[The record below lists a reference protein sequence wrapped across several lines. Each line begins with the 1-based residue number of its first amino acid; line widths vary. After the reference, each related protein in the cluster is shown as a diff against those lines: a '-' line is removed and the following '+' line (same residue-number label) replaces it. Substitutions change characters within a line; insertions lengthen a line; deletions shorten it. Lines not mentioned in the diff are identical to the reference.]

1 MLSGFLRRN
10 SSDNSQKPS
19 YVFGSMPPSLPR
31 LRGLQQM
38 LKTSKHDC
46 VRLSQPLQSP
56 SHRTVENIYFQT
68 IIKRQVVRKKNY
80 RNTVVK
86 K

>member
-38 LKTSKHDC
+38 LKTSKHDG

-68 IIKRQVVRKKNY
+68 IIKRQVVRKNY
-80 RNTVVK
+80 RNTAVK

>member
-56 SHRTVENIYFQT
+56 SHCTVEYIYLQT
-68 IIKRQVVRKKNY
+68 IIKRQVVRKNY